1 MSLKRFLPQF
11 EIDKFE
17 YIEHVVNWL
26 DFRHDPKAFL
36 SPENMPEKK
45 ALIEEIIRGF
55 VFNEYHNQVTDVLP
69 YCYFDQDLHGDF
81 GHYPHLEAM
90 VEMMEEEEAY
100 VQDILNRHSVEYIEV
115 VTYAD
120 QLMLYSRC
128 ARYDIMDRII
138 YSRTHTPVNSGIDLQ
153 LAHHLLVYKYEIA
166 WVLHELINLFEIE
179 GMDSYRDHF
188 RAFMIKNPNLDLK
201 K

>member
-17 YIEHVVNWL
+17 YIENVVNWL

-36 SPENMPEKK
+36 SPENMPAKK
-45 ALIEEIIRGF
+45 ALIEEIIKGF
-55 VFNEYHNQVTDVLP
+55 VHNEFHNAVFDVLP
-69 YCYFDQDLHGDF
+69 YCFYDGTIHGDF
-81 GHYPHLEAM
+81 GHFPYLEPM

-100 VQDILNRHSVEYIEV
+100 VQNVLDVNSVEYYEV

-138 YSRTHTPVNSGIDLQ
+138 YSRNHPPVNSGIDIQ

-179 GMDSYRDHF
+179 GMDGYRDHF
-188 RAFMIKNPNLDLK
+188 REFMLRNPNFNLK